1 MVKDKDLVKL
11 LVIKTNLPGGK
22 LNIKKKK
29 SPLKKFYLKIS
40 KIFYFQL
47 SKYLNVIHYRP
58 Y

>member
-1 MVKDKDLVKL
+1 MVKDKDLAKL
-11 LVIKTNLPGGK
+11 LLIKTNLPGGK
-22 LNIKKKK
+22 LNIKKN

-47 SKYLNVIHYRP
+47 SKYLNIIHYRP